1 MKISELLKK
10 EAVKLNTS
18 ASDKND
24 AIDQLIELHYTAGNV
39 TDKAVFKKAILAR
52 EEEGTTG
59 MENGIAIPHAVGGGF
74 GNKKPGKQVFQRLF
88 RLDFVVQDKPFHN
101 VAQFPNVSRP
111 AVGKQFRR
119 AVGFEGLFIERFAP
133 PLRQPFA

>member
-39 TDKAVFKKAILAR
+39 TDK
-52 EEEGTTG
+52 
-59 MENGIAIPHAVGGGF
+59 
-74 GNKKPGKQVFQRLF
+74 
-88 RLDFVVQDKPFHN
+88 
-101 VAQFPNVSRP
+101 
-111 AVGKQFRR
+111 
-119 AVGFEGLFIERFAP
+119 GLFINTCG
-133 PLRQPFA
+133 

>member
-59 MENGIAIPHAVGGGF
+59 MGNGIAIPHGRVPGLTNELPGNCMPIASSNTWLELAV
-74 GNKKPGKQVFQRLF
+74 P
-88 RLDFVVQDKPFHN
+88 
-101 VAQFPNVSRP
+101 
-111 AVGKQFRR
+111 
-119 AVGFEGLFIERFAP
+119 
-133 PLRQPFA
+133 

>member
-59 MENGIAIPHAVGGGF
+59 MGNGIIC
-74 GNKKPGKQVFQRLF
+74 KPVQAESPDCICRL
-88 RLDFVVQDKPFHN
+88 QQTATGWFH
-101 VAQFPNVSRP
+101 
-111 AVGKQFRR
+111 
-119 AVGFEGLFIERFAP
+119 EGHMRSWGSW
-133 PLRQPFA
+133 QKV